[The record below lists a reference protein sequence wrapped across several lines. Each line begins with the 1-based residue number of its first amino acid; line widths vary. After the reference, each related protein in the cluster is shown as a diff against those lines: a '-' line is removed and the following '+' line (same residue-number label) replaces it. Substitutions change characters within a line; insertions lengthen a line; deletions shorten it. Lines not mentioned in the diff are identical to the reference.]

1 MRVDFKELPSE
12 REKTRSLH
20 FLLSGQNRAVIGGR
34 ENVAAAVIHSFT
46 FDFSRWNPVENGH
59 NLEETVISWIVK
71 DPFFVNV
78 IKKNWSGAVFFPVRT
93 CPVSVSQN
101 DPASW
106 DGPQVHTVNRKSN
119 SFDKDELF
127 IPNYVLKYWIWQRS

>member
-20 FLLSGQNRAVIGGR
+20 FLLPGQNRAVIGGR

-46 FDFSRWNPVENGH
+46 FDFSGWNPVENGH

-71 DPFFVNV
+71 GPFFVNLV
-78 IKKNWSGAVFFPVRT
+78 KKL
-93 CPVSVSQN
+93 
-101 DPASW
+101 
-106 DGPQVHTVNRKSN
+106 
-119 SFDKDELF
+119 E
-127 IPNYVLKYWIWQRS
+127 